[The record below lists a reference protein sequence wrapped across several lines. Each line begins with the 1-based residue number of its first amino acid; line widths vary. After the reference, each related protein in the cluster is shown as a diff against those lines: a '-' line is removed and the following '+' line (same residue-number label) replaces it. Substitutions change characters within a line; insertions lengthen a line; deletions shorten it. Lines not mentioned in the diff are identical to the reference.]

1 MANIIFMQPILT
13 KILCNTRNVGSR
25 VQNTYNLDLKGGGL
39 PTGSELVHTLEDLAE
54 AHVFSTTLER
64 DKLSNFLVEEILRE
78 LGPLLE
84 SDKKDSL
91 YRGLKFQYPLN
102 KNFREL
108 ELSWLPANLVA
119 RFEHKFSKLDR
130 LSSDAHQARTQ
141 AAYIAGVLRPFNPK
155 YVLRW
160 FREREDLN
168 VPVTKA
174 RIGDLERVNIQ
185 TVESLEHWAAQTA
198 DLFRELVVAPLD
210 TNPSPLSKL
219 AGQIGESSSRTYLQ
233 SWFAFV
239 KKHRFDLVGYDGV
252 DLNQYAGPI
261 IDALSSSRR
270 MMVESSPPA
279 PSVYAP
285 AEVSGFLQQ
294 AAAELKQLQDEN
306 DLLKS
311 AKSEPET
318 PLSESTP
325 PWKIPALEVMPDGL
339 TIYAESQNGERS
351 SCNFGSLESAQSG
364 RSNWLKTLALI
375 WAGQLGSIKF
385 DADLKFDGNQFRYSL
400 PRWSLEEADE
410 KLEQFVHNAFSG
422 SESWS

>member
-1 MANIIFMQPILT
+1 M
-13 KILCNTRNVGSR
+13 
-25 VQNTYNLDLKGGGL
+25 

-54 AHVFSTTLER
+54 AQVFSTTLER

-84 SDKKDSL
+84 SENKDSL

-174 RIGDLERVNIQ
+174 RIEDLERVNIQ

-198 DLFRELVVAPLD
+198 DLFRELVVAPQD
-210 TNPSPLSKL
+210 TNPSPLTKL

-239 KKHRFDLVGYDGV
+239 KKHRFDLVGDDGV
-252 DLNQYAGPI
+252 DLNQDAGPV
-261 IDALSSSRR
+261 IDAISSSPR
-270 MMVESSPPA
+270 MRMQSAPPVGSSQA
-279 PSVYAP
+279 PVQ
-285 AEVSGFLQQ
+285 VSDLLQQ
-294 AAAELKQLQDEN
+294 ASAELRHIQSDYK
-306 DLLKS
+306 LLKS
-311 AKSEPET
+311 ANSEPET
-318 PLSESTP
+318 PLPESTE
-325 PWKIPALEVMPDGL
+325 PWRMPEFENMPDGL
-339 TIYAESQNGERS
+339 TIYAESPIGVRS
-351 SCNFGSLESAQSG
+351 SCNYASLESAK
-364 RSNWLKTLALI
+364 RNLSNWLKILSLI
-375 WAGQLGSIKF
+375 WVDQPGKAKF
-385 DADLKFDGNQFRYSL
+385 DADLKLDGTQFRYSL
-400 PRWSLEEADE
+400 PQWSLEEAGE
-410 KLEQFVHNAFSG
+410 KLEQFAHFAFNG
-422 SESWS
+422 SESRL